1 MIRLSPVGLAAAPVA
16 NQLSLL
22 ATFREKLC
30 QPFCIDSSIQ
40 PLATVEYTTG
50 TPVLNGTTVFV
61 PVTARLTVVTQGC
74 GCNAK
79 TQLFTEQFYVAF
91 QGQTAVPT
99 SVVVTSVGRL
109 QGGSCVNCGKA
120 YAYSV
125 NDSLTIAITPPAAA
139 VAAN

>member
-1 MIRLSPVGLAAAPVA
+1 MLRLSPVGLSAAPVA
-16 NQLSLL
+16 NQLSVL

-30 QPFCIDSSIQ
+30 QPFCIDSSVQ
-40 PLATVEYTTG
+40 PLATLVYTTG
-50 TPVLNGTTVFV
+50 IPVLDGSTVFV
-61 PVTARLTVVTQGC
+61 PVTARLSVVTGC

-99 SVVVTSVGRL
+99 AVTITSVGRV
-109 QGGSCVNCGKA
+109 QGGSCVKCGRA

-125 NDSLTIAITPPAAA
+125 NDSLTISITPGT
-139 VAAN
+139 

>member
-16 NQLSLL
+16 NQLSVL

-30 QPFCIDSSIQ
+30 RPFCIDSSIQ
-40 PLATVEYTTG
+40 PLATLQYSTG
-50 TPVLNGTTVFV
+50 TPVLDGTTVFV
-61 PVTARLTVVTQGC
+61 PITARLSIVTGS

-79 TQLFTEQFYVAF
+79 TQLFTEQFQVAF

-99 SVVVTSVGRL
+99 AVTITSVGRV
-109 QGGSCVNCGKA
+109 QNGANVQCGCA

-125 NDSLTIAITPPAAA
+125 NDSLTITITPPAA
-139 VAAN
+139 

>member
-1 MIRLSPVGLAAAPVA
+1 MLRLSPVGLAAAPVA
-16 NQLSLL
+16 NQLSVL

-30 QPFCIDSSIQ
+30 QPFCIDSSVQ
-40 PLATVEYTTG
+40 PLATVEYTAG

-61 PVTARLTVVTQGC
+61 PITARLTVVTPGC

-91 QGQTAVPT
+91 QGRTALPT
-99 SVVVTSVGRL
+99 SVTITSVGRL
-109 QGGSCVNCGKA
+109 QGGSCVKCGCA

-125 NDSLTIAITPPAAA
+125 NDSLTITIAP
-139 VAAN
+139 

>member
-16 NQLSLL
+16 NQLSTLI
-22 ATFREKLC
+22 TFREKLC

-40 PLATVEYTTG
+40 PLVTVEYSTG
-50 TPVLNGTTVFV
+50 TPILNRTTVFV
-61 PVTARLTVVTQGC
+61 PVIARLTVVTQGC

-99 SVVVTSVGRL
+99 AVTIQSVGRL
-109 QGGSCVNCGKA
+109 QGGTCISCGRA

-125 NDSLTIAITPPAAA
+125 NDSVIITITPPAA
-139 VAAN
+139 

>member
-1 MIRLSPVGLAAAPVA
+1 MVRLSPVGLAAAPVA
-16 NQLSLL
+16 NQLSVL

-40 PLATVEYTTG
+40 PLATLQYSTG

-61 PVTARLTVVTQGC
+61 PVTARLSVVTGSGC
-74 GCNAK
+74 KAK

-99 SVVVTSVGRL
+99 SVAITSVGRV
-109 QGGSCVNCGKA
+109 QGGACVQCGCA

-125 NDSLTIAITPPAAA
+125 NDSLTITITPPAA
-139 VAAN
+139 

>member
-1 MIRLSPVGLAAAPVA
+1 MVRLSPVGLAAAPVA
-16 NQLSLL
+16 NQLSVL

-30 QPFCIDSSIQ
+30 HPFCIDSSVQ
-40 PLATVEYTTG
+40 PLATLVYSTG

-61 PVTARLTVVTQGC
+61 PVTARITVVTGS

-99 SVVVTSVGRL
+99 SVTITSVGRV
-109 QGGSCVNCGKA
+109 QGGANVQCGCA
-120 YAYSV
+120 YAYSI
-125 NDSLTIAITPPAAA
+125 NDSLTVTITPPTA
-139 VAAN
+139 

>member
-1 MIRLSPVGLAAAPVA
+1 MVRLSPVGLAAAPVV
-16 NQLSLL
+16 NQLSVL

-30 QPFCIDSSIQ
+30 HPFCIDSSVQ
-40 PLATVEYTTG
+40 PLATLVYSTG

-61 PVTARLTVVTQGC
+61 PVTARVTIVTGS

-99 SVVVTSVGRL
+99 SVTITSVGRV
-109 QGGSCVNCGKA
+109 QGGANVQCGCA
-120 YAYSV
+120 YAYSI
-125 NDSLTIAITPPAAA
+125 NDSLTVTITPPTA
-139 VAAN
+139 

>member
-1 MIRLSPVGLAAAPVA
+1 MVRLSPVGLAAASVA
-16 NQLSLL
+16 NQLSIL

-30 QPFCIDSSIQ
+30 HPFCIDSSVQ
-40 PLATVEYTTG
+40 PLATLVYSTG

-61 PVTARLTVVTQGC
+61 PVTARITVVTGS

-99 SVVVTSVGRL
+99 SVTITSVGRV
-109 QGGSCVNCGKA
+109 QGGANVQCGCA
-120 YAYSV
+120 YAYSI
-125 NDSLTIAITPPAAA
+125 NDSLTVTITPPTA
-139 VAAN
+139 